1 MPNLTGQMLGKVRVD
16 MFLARGGM
24 ADVFIGTHTTLHR
37 AVAIKFLKG
46 DLQDDPEL
54 RQRFEREAR
63 VIALLRHP
71 NIVQVYDFDK
81 FENQPYLV
89 MEYVPGASLGA
100 FLKELHQKN
109 QRLDILQVNKLLGK
123 LASALK
129 YAHDND
135 VIHRDIKPA
144 NILLT
149 SRTNPVSP
157 GQPLPEDVEPII
169 TDFGLVRFTQSNK
182 QTSTGV
188 ITGTPAYMSP
198 EQARGDH
205 VDART
210 DVYSLGATI
219 YEMLAGRV
227 PFESDSTLSL
237 LHRQIYDPPP
247 PIQGISQP
255 LQDVMNRALA
265 KNPEERFSTP
275 IEFADAFQAALF
287 GTAEAA
293 TLNLPGSMHLSH
305 KTIPNP
311 SGQAIVRLN
320 TRRFNIPL
328 LAVGALA
335 LLTGLFFV
343 FRNSLV
349 TPPTQ
354 LPPGTAMQMD
364 LTAAPGI
371 PTKPLG
377 LLRFQDGTVKADQ
390 VTINT
395 TTMSLPP
402 VASQYEAWL
411 ITDDGEQRI
420 SLGVV
425 KFGQDGQG
433 KLTFVDPQ
441 GRNLIGIYHAL
452 EITLEPSPD
461 NNPNPSNQVAYSVTL
476 PDEGY
481 MHVRHLLFQ
490 FDGNPN
496 KTGFIRGLDADTKL
510 LNDEASAMLTAL
522 DGKNEA
528 EIRLQAEKMLNIL
541 VGNQSS
547 NYQDWNGDGKT
558 DDPSDG
564 FGLLLNGSNV
574 GYIQGTHQHAELA
587 ANSKDAT
594 PNMKIHGGHVQIC
607 ADNIA
612 QWAAQLQTILINIE
626 KTPAGGDFE
635 PLVRQAAAMA
645 NQIRNGVDINGNE
658 SIEPIPGEGGVVTA
672 YQHAY
677 YMADMSIVP

>member
-46 DLQDDPEL
+46 DLLDEPEL

-109 QRLDILQVNKLLGK
+109 QRLDILQVNKLLSK
-123 LASALK
+123 LANALK

-149 SRTNPVSP
+149 SRTHPISP
-157 GQPLPEDVEPII
+157 GQPLPDDTEPII
-169 TDFGLVRFTQSNK
+169 TDFGLVRFTHSNK

-247 PIQGISQP
+247 PIQGISQE
-255 LQDVMNRALA
+255 LQAVMNRALA
-265 KNPEERFSTP
+265 KNPEDRFSNP
-275 IEFADAFQAALF
+275 VEFANAFEAALF
-287 GTAEAA
+287 GTSEAA
-293 TLNLPGSMHLSH
+293 TLNLAGSSH
-305 KTIPNP
+305 VTHHTIPIIG
-311 SGQAIVRLN
+311 GQS
-320 TRRFNIPL
+320 TIPL
-328 LAVGALA
+328 GARRLTIPFLAVGALV

-349 TPPTQ
+349 TTPTEQ
-354 LPPGTAMQMD
+354 PGSTAMQMD
-364 LTAAPGI
+364 LTTAPGNAA
-371 PTKPLG
+371 KPLG
-377 LLRFQDGTVKADQ
+377 LLRFQDGAAKADQ
-390 VTINT
+390 ITLST
-395 TTMSLPP
+395 TTMPLPP

-420 SLGVV
+420 SLGVLNFDQSG
-425 KFGQDGQG
+425 KG
-433 KLTFVDPQ
+433 KLTFIDAQ
-441 GRNLIGIYHAL
+441 GRNLIGIYHKL
-452 EITLEPSPD
+452 EITVEPSPD
-461 NNPNPSNQVAYSVTL
+461 NNPNPSNKVAYSVTL
-476 PDEGY
+476 PAEGY
-481 MHVRHLLFQ
+481 MHVRHLLFE
-490 FDGNPN
+490 FDDNPN
-496 KTGFIRGLDADTKL
+496 KIGFVRGLDADTQL
-510 LNDEASAMLTAL
+510 LNDEAGAMLTAL
-522 DGKNEA
+522 QAKNET
-528 EIRLQAEKMLNIL
+528 EIRTQAEKMLNVL
-541 VGNQSS
+541 VGNQSTD
-547 NYQDWNGDGKT
+547 YKDWNQDGTT
-558 DDPSDG
+558 DDPGDG
-564 FGLLLNGSNV
+564 FGLLLNGSNL
-574 GYIQGTHQHAELA
+574 GYIQGTRQHADLA
-587 ANSKDAT
+587 LNSKDAT
-594 PNMKIHGGHVQIC
+594 PNMKLHGTHVEIC

-612 QWAAQLQTILINIE
+612 LWAGQLQTVLINIE
-626 KTPAGGDFE
+626 QAPAGTDLE
-635 PLVRQAAAMA
+635 SQVRQAVAMA

-658 SIEPIPGEGGVVTA
+658 TIEPIAGEGGAVTA